1 MTPRTLTFL
10 EVYGACLGVPSS
22 RIHRPEVSAGHPFQ
36 LQRLAA
42 EVVELEEKAL
52 KARSEELKREREAAA
67 EREAAKRA
75 QAAATAALQE
85 RETLQSILDTLEVP
99 FFNSQTSMEAS
110 LVHSHGLRYEEG
122 VEGTAPFAW
131 VTAICGTEELTF
143 MGRCCLR
150 RRRGRC
156 S

>member
-1 MTPRTLTFL
+1 MGYP
-10 EVYGACLGVPSS
+10 V
-22 RIHRPEVSAGHPFQ
+22 Q

-99 FFNSQTSMEAS
+99 YPTLRPLWRIHWCTLMGSDTKKAWKA
-110 LVHSHGLRYEEG
+110 LHLLHG
-122 VEGTAPFAW
+122 
-131 VTAICGTEELTF
+131 
-143 MGRCCLR
+143 
-150 RRRGRC
+150 
-156 S
+156 